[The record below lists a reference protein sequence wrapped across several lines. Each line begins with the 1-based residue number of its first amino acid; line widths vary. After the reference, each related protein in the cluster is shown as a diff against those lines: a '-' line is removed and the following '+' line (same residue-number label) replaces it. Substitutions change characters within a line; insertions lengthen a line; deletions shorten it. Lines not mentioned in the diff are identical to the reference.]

1 MVVDIDIN
9 FVTSYTCMLQT
20 YDVDIEQAVSEDKQ
34 AEPYIAVTGMPG
46 AESTQYFTICEN
58 AILLESKSLHDAFV
72 DFDCQLL
79 YL

>member
-46 AESTQYFTICEN
+46 AESTQYFTI
-58 AILLESKSLHDAFV
+58 IL
-72 DFDCQLL
+72 
-79 YL
+79 